1 MAEEEWKTEEAT
13 IKEVRREMKK
23 VRNLRRTSESGDTSR
38 QATSIRFR
46 KDPDP
51 ALTPGILSY
60 ESTPRELEKWISG
73 FKAYLANGSRQEP
86 ETVIAYIE
94 RAMDEDYRSN
104 GVPAKLDKKTS
115 NEEMFNVLSEDME
128 IRYPVTLRR
137 LKLFQVKREKDENIL
152 SFINRVREDARYSD
166 IDG

>member
-1 MAEEEWKTEEAT
+1 M
-13 IKEVRREMKK
+13 
-23 VRNLRRTSESGDTSR
+23 
-38 QATSIRFR
+38 
-46 KDPDP
+46 
-51 ALTPGILSY
+51 
-60 ESTPRELEKWISG
+60 
-73 FKAYLANGSRQEP
+73 ANGSRQEP

-152 SFINRVREDARYSD
+152 SFINRVREDARYAD
-166 IDG
+166 IDGLSADYLHDSHWPVQSPETFRKMGQGERFVIG